1 MRGADIGSD
10 HHLLIGKVKIKLK
23 RYGNVFCKEGKR
35 MRFQVNLLQDP
46 QKRQE
51 FHLELKNRFELL
63 GTLEDVDVDG
73 QWEKVKEVMKSTC
86 SSVLGEQRKPRSE
99 WITLESLERIGKRRE
114 AKQVVNKARTRKEKL
129 EAQRKY
135 SELNK
140 SVKNSI
146 KKDKNVFLEGLAE
159 RAEKAAACGQMKIV
173 YDTTRIISGKHR
185 TPITRPVKDKH
196 GNDIYEQEGQ
206 LNRWRE
212 HFEQLLNRPPPESP
226 PEILPARLDLPIN
239 TNPPTKKEIEEA
251 IRRIKSN
258 KAAGPDHIP
267 PEAIKA
273 DMTTSVDILH
283 TLFTKI
289 WNEEDIPGDW
299 KKGILIKLPKK
310 GDLGNCNNY
319 RGITLLSIP
328 GKVFN
333 RIILNKLKDIVDPKL
348 RDNQAGFRKNRSCVD
363 QITTLRL
370 IVEQSLEW
378 NSSFYINFIDY
389 EKAFD
394 SVDRDMLWKIM
405 RHYGIPEKIVNLVRS
420 LYVGTNCQ
428 VSHDGQLSEPFQIN
442 TGVRQGCLLSPF
454 LFTLA
459 VDWILKESTKGKKC
473 EVQWTP
479 WIQLEDLDFAD
490 DLSLMS
496 HTKHQMQSKT
506 DTLDEIS
513 KSI

>member
-1 MRGADIGSD
+1 MGDMNAKVGRDNTGEEEVMGIHGIGQVNDNGERFKGLCGFNQLVIGGTIFPHKTVHKASWVSPDGKTENQIDHFTISKKFRRSLQDVRVMRGADIGSD

-86 SSVLGEQRKPRSE
+86 SSVLGEQRKPRSG

-129 EAQRKY
+129 EAQRKF

-185 TPITRPVKDKH
+185 TSITRPVKDKH

-226 PEILPARLDLPIN
+226 PEILPARLDLPN
-239 TNPPTKKEIEEA
+239 LSTLTHLQ
-251 IRRIKSN
+251 RRRLKRQ
-258 KAAGPDHIP
+258 
-267 PEAIKA
+267 
-273 DMTTSVDILH
+273 
-283 TLFTKI
+283 
-289 WNEEDIPGDW
+289 
-299 KKGILIKLPKK
+299 
-310 GDLGNCNNY
+310 LG
-319 RGITLLSIP
+319 R
-328 GKVFN
+328 
-333 RIILNKLKDIVDPKL
+333 
-348 RDNQAGFRKNRSCVD
+348 
-363 QITTLRL
+363 
-370 IVEQSLEW
+370 
-378 NSSFYINFIDY
+378 
-389 EKAFD
+389 
-394 SVDRDMLWKIM
+394 
-405 RHYGIPEKIVNLVRS
+405 
-420 LYVGTNCQ
+420 
-428 VSHDGQLSEPFQIN
+428 
-442 TGVRQGCLLSPF
+442 
-454 LFTLA
+454 
-459 VDWILKESTKGKKC
+459 
-473 EVQWTP
+473 
-479 WIQLEDLDFAD
+479 
-490 DLSLMS
+490 
-496 HTKHQMQSKT
+496 
-506 DTLDEIS
+506 
-513 KSI
+513 

>member
-1 MRGADIGSD
+1 M
-10 HHLLIGKVKIKLK
+10 
-23 RYGNVFCKEGKR
+23 
-35 MRFQVNLLQDP
+35 
-46 QKRQE
+46 
-51 FHLELKNRFELL
+51 L

-73 QWEKVKEVMKSTC
+73 KWKKVKEVMKSTC
-86 SSVLGEQRKPRSE
+86 SSVLGAQRKPVSE

-114 AKQVVNKARTRKEKL
+114 AKQVVNKARTRKGKL
-129 EAQRKY
+129 EAQMKY
-135 SELNK
+135 SELHK
-140 SVKNSI
+140 RVKNSI
-146 KKDKNVFLEGLAE
+146 KKDKNVFLEGPFE
-159 RAEKAAACGQMKIV
+159 RAEKAAACGQMKIL
-173 YDTTRIISGKHR
+173 YDTTRIISVKHR
-185 TPITRPVKDKH
+185 TSITRPIKEKH
-196 GNDIYEQEGQ
+196 GNGIIYEQEGQ
-206 LNRWRE
+206 LYRWRE
-212 HFEQLLNRPPPESP
+212 HFEQLPNRPP

-251 IRRIKSN
+251 IRQIKTN

-289 WNEEDIPGDW
+289 WNEEDIPRDW

-328 GKVFN
+328 GNVFN
-333 RIILNKLKDIVDPKL
+333 RIILNRLKDKMDPKL

-394 SVDRDMLWKIM
+394 NVDRDMLWKIM
-405 RHYGIPEKIVNLVRS
+405 RHFCIPEKIVNLVRS
-420 LYVGTNCQ
+420 LYHMLEPIARCHMTDSSQN
-428 VSHDGQLSEPFQIN
+428 LS
-442 TGVRQGCLLSPF
+442 R
-454 LFTLA
+454 
-459 VDWILKESTKGKKC
+459 STQ
-473 EVQWTP
+473 E
-479 WIQLEDLDFAD
+479 
-490 DLSLMS
+490 
-496 HTKHQMQSKT
+496 
-506 DTLDEIS
+506 
-513 KSI
+513 